1 MQIGEVM
8 QREVLAVSC
17 DLSLLELE
25 QILSERG
32 ISGAPVVSDTGGLMG
47 IVSTTDVLRKLTSI
61 LESRSRSLREALASV
76 RLYEIMTPQVLA
88 VGPGEEVESVAGKM
102 SEARVHR
109 VIVTSDSGE
118 ILGIVT
124 SLDLVRVLA
133 SQ

>member
-61 LESRSRSLREALASV
+61 LESRSTSLREALASV

>member
-1 MQIGEVM
+1 MQISEVM

-17 DLSLLELE
+17 ELSLLELE
-25 QILSERG
+25 QTLSERG
-32 ISGAPVVSDTGGLMG
+32 ISGAPVVSDTGELMG

-61 LESRSRSLREALASV
+61 LETRSTSLREALASI
-76 RLYEIMTPQVLA
+76 RLYEIMTPQVLT

-102 SEARVHR
+102 SKARIHR
-109 VIVTSDSGE
+109 VIVTGDSGE

-133 SQ
+133 NQ